1 MAIAKANKEYKQVS
15 AGIMQAVC
23 YASWD
28 IGIQK
33 KEYMGE
39 YLEYHQVMLAF
50 EGEEIDDRGE
60 RMKLNKFYTLSL
72 GIKANLR
79 KDLESW
85 YGRTLTEKELADGIE
100 TDTLIGKNCMLNI
113 VLSDKG
119 KAKVTAVMPL
129 MKNLTP
135 MVAVNSPEMPEWVQK
150 IKDKGRSVGEVG
162 DMKGDAQEPMVVDEV
177 E

>member
-1 MAIAKANKEYKQVS
+1 MAIAKASKEYKQVS
-15 AGIMQAVC
+15 AGIAQAVC

-33 KEYMGE
+33 KEYMGDS
-39 YLEYHQVMLAF
+39 LESHQVILAF
-50 EGEEIDDRGE
+50 EVEETDDRGE
-60 RMKLNKFYTLSL
+60 RMRLNKFYTLSL
-72 GIKANLR
+72 GSKANLR

-85 YGRTLTEKELADGIE
+85 YGRTLTEKELADGVD

-129 MKNLTP
+129 MKNLTAL
-135 MVAVNSPEMPEWVQK
+135 VAVNSPEMPEWVQK
-150 IKDKGRSVGEVG
+150 IKDKGRFAVE
-162 DMKGDAQEPMVVDEV
+162 MEGDAQEPTVVDEV